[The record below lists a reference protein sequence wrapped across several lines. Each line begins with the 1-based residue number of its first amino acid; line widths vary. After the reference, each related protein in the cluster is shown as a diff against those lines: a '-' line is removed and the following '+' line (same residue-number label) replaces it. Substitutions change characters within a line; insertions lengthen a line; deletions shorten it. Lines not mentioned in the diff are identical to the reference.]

1 MRQNKINL
9 KSKNGVLI
17 GIKDFKFDKRV
28 NNFSWKRLTMRK
40 ALRIWSFNRRCPQRE
55 KQNEH
60 SVTIRNNTPSNLAN
74 IWTIIV
80 RKKQLGVC
88 FETSERKP
96 MNAKVRNL
104 YLHQKKK
111 KHKKFLKSSM
121 A

>member
-40 ALRIWSFNRRCPQRE
+40 VLRIWSFNRRCPQRE

-60 SVTIRNNTPSNLAN
+60 SVTLRNNMPSNLAN

-80 RKKQLGVC
+80 RKNNWEYVLQLVKG
-88 FETSERKP
+88 KP
-96 MNAKVRNL
+96 
-104 YLHQKKK
+104 
-111 KHKKFLKSSM
+111 
-121 A
+121 